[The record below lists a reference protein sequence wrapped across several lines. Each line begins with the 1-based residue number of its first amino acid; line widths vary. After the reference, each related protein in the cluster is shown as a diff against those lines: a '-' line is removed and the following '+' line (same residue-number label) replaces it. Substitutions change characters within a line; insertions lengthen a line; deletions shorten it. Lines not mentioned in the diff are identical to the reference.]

1 MNTHV
6 PETQFAPGREIEL
19 EREGLFA
26 RLTAAFMHRD
36 FLAFNEAVREDV
48 VMELPG
54 SSWLAGTYEGRD
66 AFGRFMVSVRQVV
79 DSTKRPTTY
88 LHYSADEMIVRHEM
102 LVSGPK
108 HEVEMVLVIKIR
120 FDTAGMVAAV
130 VVVPEDLGL
139 FDHVANSTRK
149 YFQALEATL
158 SA

>member
-1 MNTHV
+1 MDTHV
-6 PETQFAPGREIEL
+6 PETQFGPGREIEL

-36 FLAFNEAVREDV
+36 FVAFNEAVREDIV
-48 VMELPG
+48 TELPG
-54 SSWLAGTYEGRD
+54 SSWLAGTHRGRE
-66 AFGRFMVSVRQVV
+66 AFGRFMVSLRQVV
-79 DSTKRPTTY
+79 YSNQRPTTY
-88 LHYSADEMIVRHEM
+88 LHSADEMIVRHDM

-120 FDTAGMVAAV
+120 FDPAGKVAAV

-149 YFQALEATL
+149 YFQAVEATL
-158 SA
+158 SS

>member
-54 SSWLAGTYEGRD
+54 SSWLAGTHEGRD

-79 DSTKRPTTY
+79 YSTKRPTTY
-88 LHYSADEMIVRHEM
+88 LHSADEMIARHDM

-149 YFQALEATL
+149 YFQAVEATL
-158 SA
+158 TA